1 MAALLV
7 TWMTVQ
13 QQAARSEVSRAGA
26 CFAGACLAGQQ
37 QTERVV
43 PSSVQRY
50 HDAVAIYGT
59 RTSASR
65 IRTTRRTCD
74 DYTRLAGGEQGAV
87 VVVRSGMAL
96 VIRTFARRDED
107 AVVALWRAA
116 GLTRPWND
124 PHADIAR
131 KLAVQ
136 PELFLVGELG
146 GEIVASA
153 MAGYD
158 GHRGSLYYLAV
169 SPGHQ
174 RRGHAGALM
183 AEVERRLEAI
193 GCPKLNL
200 MVRRDNT
207 EVLGFYHQ
215 LGYDEQSV
223 VVLGK
228 RLIAD
233 EPQP

>member
-1 MAALLV
+1 
-7 TWMTVQ
+7 
-13 QQAARSEVSRAGA
+13 
-26 CFAGACLAGQQ
+26 
-37 QTERVV
+37 
-43 PSSVQRY
+43 
-50 HDAVAIYGT
+50 
-59 RTSASR
+59 
-65 IRTTRRTCD
+65 
-74 DYTRLAGGEQGAV
+74 
-87 VVVRSGMAL
+87 MAL

-136 PELFLVGELG
+136 PELFLVGELD

-158 GHRGSLYYLAV
+158 GHRGSVYYLAV
-169 SPGHQ
+169 SPDHQ
-174 RRGHAGALM
+174 RRGHARALM

-193 GCPKLNL
+193 GCPKINL

-207 EVLGFYHQ
+207 GVLGFYRR

-223 VVLGK
+223 AVLGR
-228 RLIAD
+228 RLIED
-233 EPQP
+233 EPQR

>member
-1 MAALLV
+1 
-7 TWMTVQ
+7 MT
-13 QQAARSEVSRAGA
+13 
-26 CFAGACLAGQQ
+26 
-37 QTERVV
+37 
-43 PSSVQRY
+43 
-50 HDAVAIYGT
+50 
-59 RTSASR
+59 
-65 IRTTRRTCD
+65 
-74 DYTRLAGGEQGAV
+74 
-87 VVVRSGMAL
+87 L
-96 VIRTFARRDED
+96 VIRTFAKPDEA

-131 KLAVQ
+131 KQAVQ

-158 GHRGSLYYLAV
+158 GHRGSVYYLAV
-169 SPGHQ
+169 SPAHQ
-174 RRGHAGALM
+174 RSGHARAVM
-183 AEVERRLEAI
+183 AEVERRLEAL

-207 EVLGFYHQ
+207 AVVGFYAH

-223 VVLGK
+223 VTLGK
-228 RLIAD
+228 RLIVD
-233 EPQP
+233 ESSER